1 MLYPVTSFACLAQAF
16 ILFPASLFTF
26 KKLYQG
32 SKSNFAYLLTIFT
45 FAVALSRL
53 VKFIL
58 YTFPNETFQAPN
70 GYVFITNY
78 YLNNLLS
85 LQPWIFGIKYLWSGV
100 LCSLEVTYI
109 SSECVQYIGWT
120 GGLCFSVCMITC
132 WCIWMVTFPGWTET
146 KLTEWFENTFNPIDE
161 LTRIIF
167 GVFNIVSTMVT
178 IIGIYKIVNTL
189 DQLKK
194 YDPHLKTNY

>member
-1 MLYPVTSFACLAQAF
+1 
-16 ILFPASLFTF
+16 
-26 KKLYQG
+26 
-32 SKSNFAYLLTIFT
+32 
-45 FAVALSRL
+45 
-53 VKFIL
+53 
-58 YTFPNETFQAPN
+58 
-70 GYVFITNY
+70 
-78 YLNNLLS
+78 
-85 LQPWIFGIKYLWSGV
+85 
-100 LCSLEVTYI
+100 
-109 SSECVQYIGWT
+109 
-120 GGLCFSVCMITC
+120 
-132 WCIWMVTFPGWTET
+132 MVTFPGWTET